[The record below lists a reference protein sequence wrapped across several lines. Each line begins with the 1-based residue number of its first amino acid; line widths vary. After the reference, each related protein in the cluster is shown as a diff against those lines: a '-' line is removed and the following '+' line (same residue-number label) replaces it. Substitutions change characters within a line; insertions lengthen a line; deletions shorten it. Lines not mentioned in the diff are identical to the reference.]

1 MKLTPFGF
9 VSRSEELLKEALSL
23 PPVGGGKW
31 STRRVANLIDHSSSL
46 HVSVIP
52 EGGAEKTAVILN
64 SRLTGGAR
72 DGGIQGWADY
82 PGSGEREAFILREAD
97 ADRAMEEIFEIVEK
111 TLIRVPEW
119 DQSALPPRPEPTPR
133 SFEPLIPSIQKSE
146 PEPVAETEAF
156 DPQAMVDAMLSP
168 DSFGEPPA
176 ATAEETP
183 EPATVDETPEPPAA
197 EPPTGEETAPEAAA
211 EDDSK
216 AKKSAKAK
224 KPKA

>member
-46 HVSVIP
+46 HVSVIA

-119 DQSALPPRPEPTPR
+119 DQSALPPRPEPAPR

-146 PEPVAETEAF
+146 PEPAAETEAF

-168 DSFGEPPA
+168 DSFEEPPA
-176 ATAEETP
+176 AAAEETP
-183 EPATVDETPEPPAA
+183 EPATVDETPEPPTA
-197 EPPTGEETAPEAAA
+197 EESAPEAAA

>member
-111 TLIRVPEW
+111 TLTRVPEW
-119 DQSALPPRPEPTPR
+119 DQSALPPRPEPAPR

-146 PEPVAETEAF
+146 PEPAAETEAF

-168 DSFGEPPA
+168 DSFEEPPA
-176 ATAEETP
+176 AAAEETP
-183 EPATVDETPEPPAA
+183 EPATVDETPEPPTA
-197 EPPTGEETAPEAAA
+197 EESAPDAAA

-216 AKKSAKAK
+216 AKKSPKAK

>member
-46 HVSVIP
+46 HVSVIA

-119 DQSALPPRPEPTPR
+119 DQSALPPRPEPAPR

-146 PEPVAETEAF
+146 PEPAAETEAF

-168 DSFGEPPA
+168 DSFEEPPA
-176 ATAEETP
+176 AAAEETP
-183 EPATVDETPEPPAA
+183 EPATVDETPEPPTA
-197 EPPTGEETAPEAAA
+197 EESAPDAAA

>member
-111 TLIRVPEW
+111 TLTRVPEW
-119 DQSALPPRPEPTPR
+119 DQSALPPRPEPAPR

-146 PEPVAETEAF
+146 PEPAAETEAF

-168 DSFGEPPA
+168 DSFEEPPA
-176 ATAEETP
+176 AAAEETP
-183 EPATVDETPEPPAA
+183 QPATVDETPEPPTA
-197 EPPTGEETAPEAAA
+197 EESAPDAAA

>member
-46 HVSVIP
+46 HVSVIA

-133 SFEPLIPSIQKSE
+133 TFEPLIPSIQKSE

-168 DSFGEPPA
+168 DSFEEPPA
-176 ATAEETP
+176 AAAEETP
-183 EPATVDETPEPPAA
+183 EPATVDETPEPPTA
-197 EPPTGEETAPEAAA
+197 EESAPDAAA

>member
-46 HVSVIP
+46 HVSVIA

-133 SFEPLIPSIQKSE
+133 TFEPLIPSIQKSE
-146 PEPVAETEAF
+146 PEPAAETEAF

-168 DSFGEPPA
+168 DSFEEPPA
-176 ATAEETP
+176 AAAEETP
-183 EPATVDETPEPPAA
+183 EPATVDETPEPPTA
-197 EPPTGEETAPEAAA
+197 EESAPDAAA